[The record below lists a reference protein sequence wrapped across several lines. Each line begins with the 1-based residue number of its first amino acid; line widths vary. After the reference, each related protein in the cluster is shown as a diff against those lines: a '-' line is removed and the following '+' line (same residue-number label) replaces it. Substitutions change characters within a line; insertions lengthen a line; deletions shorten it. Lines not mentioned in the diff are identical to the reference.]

1 MDRKEYANLLIETK
15 HDYKYYEKKYPKRDL
30 PDGAMVTRVAP
41 SPTGMVHLGTLYV
54 SFISRV
60 MASQSNGI
68 FYLRIEDTDTKR
80 TVDDG
85 INMIINSLSK
95 FDIKFDEGVT
105 KDGFNGNYGPYIQ
118 SEREDIY
125 KAFAKKLII
134 EDKAYPCFCS
144 KEDEEHS
151 KEIQTKNKE
160 QIGYYGRWAKC
171 RKLTMEDVIE
181 KINNG
186 ESYIIKL
193 KSRGNSNHRIKFK
206 DEIVGKMEIPENNLD
221 IPIIKSDGLPTYH
234 FAHAVDDHLM
244 GTTHVIRGEEW
255 LASLDKHI
263 DLFNNLGFELPRYAH
278 VSTLMVN
285 DNGTRRKI
293 SKRKDPWADINYFH
307 KQGIPNE
314 ALVLY
319 MATITN
325 SNFEGWFSQNK
336 DKSYKDFDFTFRKMP
351 KGGTMYDIDKIM
363 NISKNFI
370 STLKAEDVYNRAL
383 EYASEYDDEL
393 YNLLNKYKDYSIK
406 IFNIEREQK
415 KPRKDIGA
423 FSEVKNQIWYMYDE
437 LYKPES
443 FAWGKIRS
451 SKQLERIFTD
461 YFDIYDES
469 DSKDEWFNK
478 MKELAEDLGFAPEMR
493 LYKENPD
500 NYKGSIADFS
510 TVLRVGL
517 TSLSNTPDLYEIMK
531 LLGKDRMK
539 RRAFEIVDKIY
550 KEEHGESIF

>member
-1 MDRKEYANLLIETK
+1 MDRKEYADFLLKTD
-15 HDYKYYEKKYPKRDL
+15 HDYEYYENKYPKRNL
-30 PDGAMVTRVAP
+30 KDGAMVTRLAP
-41 SPTGMVHLGTLYV
+41 SPTGFVHLGSLDV
-54 SFISRV
+54 GFVDRV
-60 MASQSNGI
+60 MASQSGGVC
-68 FYLRIEDTDTKR
+68 YLRIEDTDTKR
-80 TVDDG
+80 TVENG
-85 INMIINSLSK
+85 INEIIESLDK
-95 FDIKFDEGVT
+95 FGITFDEGVT
-105 KDGFNGNYGPYIQ
+105 KDGEAGEYGPYIQ
-118 SEREDIY
+118 SKWEDIY

-144 KEDEEHS
+144 HDDVEHI

-186 ESYIIKL
+186 EKYIIRL
-193 KSRGNSNHRIKFK
+193 KSRGNINHRVKFR
-206 DEIVGKMEIPENNLD
+206 DEIVGKMEIPQNNLD

-263 DLFNNLGFELPRYAH
+263 DLFETLGFELPKYAH
-278 VSTLMVN
+278 ISTLMVD
-285 DNGTRRKI
+285 DNGTRRKL
-293 SKRKDPWADINYFH
+293 SKRKDPWAAVSYYH

-325 SNFEGWFSQNK
+325 SNFEMWMNQNK
-336 DKSYKDFDFTFRKMP
+336 DKSYKDFEFSFNKMP
-351 KGGTMYDIDKIM
+351 KGGTMYDYDKII

-383 EYASEYDDEL
+383 EYALEYDKEL
-393 YNLLNKYKDYSIK
+393 YDLLVKYKDYSIDV
-406 IFNIEREQK
+406 FNIEREQK
-415 KPRKDIGA
+415 KPRKDIATWGD
-423 FSEVKNQIWYMYDE
+423 VRDQIWYMYDE
-437 LYKPES
+437 LYNPDNYEWQKV
-443 FAWGKIRS
+443 
-451 SKQLERIFTD
+451 TD
-461 YFDIYDES
+461 
-469 DSKDEWFNK
+469 KDEIVNVVSSYLDKYDINDDKDTWFNK
-478 MKELAEDLGFAPEMR
+478 MKEVASSLGYAGEMK

-510 TVLRVGL
+510 TILRVTL
-517 TSLSNTPDLYEIMK
+517 TSKSNTPDLYEIMR
-531 LLGKDRMK
+531 LLGNERMK
-539 RRAFEIVDKIY
+539 KRLDMIK
-550 KEEHGESIF
+550 

>member
-1 MDRKEYANLLIETK
+1 MDKKEYADLLIETK
-15 HDYKYYEKKYPKRDL
+15 HDYKYYEKKYKKREL
-30 PDGAMVTRVAP
+30 KEGAMVTRVAP

-54 SFISRV
+54 SFIDRV
-60 MASQSNGI
+60 MASQTDGVC
-68 FYLRIEDTDTKR
+68 YLRIEDTDTKR

-85 INMIINSLSK
+85 INMIIDSLNK
-95 FDIKFDEGVT
+95 FDIKFDEGMT
-105 KDGFNGNYGPYIQ
+105 KAGPKGKYGPYIQ

-134 EDKAYPCFCS
+134 EDKAYPCFCT
-144 KEDEEHS
+144 KEEEERT
-151 KEIQTKNKE
+151 KEVQIKNQE

-181 KINNG
+181 KVNNG
-186 ESYIIKL
+186 EKYIIRL

-234 FAHAVDDHLM
+234 FAHAIDDHLM

-263 DLFNNLGFELPRYAH
+263 DLFNNLGFELPKYAH
-278 VSTLMVN
+278 VSTLMVD

-293 SKRKDPWADINYFH
+293 SKRKDPWADVNYFH
-307 KQGIPNE
+307 KIGIPNE

-325 SNFEGWFSQNK
+325 SNFEGWLNQNK
-336 DKSYKDFDFTFRKMP
+336 DKSYKDFEFTFRKMP
-351 KGGTMYDIDKIM
+351 KGGTMYDFDKIL

-370 STLKAEDVYNRAL
+370 STLKAKEVYKRAL
-383 EYASEYDDEL
+383 EYAEEYDEEL
-393 YNLLNKYKDYSIK
+393 KDLLTKYEDYSIK
-406 IFNIEREQK
+406 IFDIERNQK
-415 KPRKDIGA
+415 KPRKDIAA
-423 FSEVKNQIWYMYDE
+423 FSDVKKQIWYMYDE
-437 LYKPES
+437 LYKPENYE
-443 FAWGKIRS
+443 WGKITV
-451 SKQLERIFTD
+451 KEHIEKIFSD
-461 YFDIYDES
+461 YFEVYNE
-469 DSKDEWFNK
+469 KDDKDTWFEK
-478 MKELAEDLGFAPEMR
+478 MKDVAESLGFAREMK

-510 TVLRVGL
+510 TVLRAGL

-531 LLGKDRMK
+531 LLGKDRIRDRFFNIDWK
-539 RRAFEIVDKIY
+539 
-550 KEEHGESIF
+550 